1 VALISRESS
10 SCNPSTVI
18 ITSWRFQNIILN
30 KKKTKNKLILYI
42 SMLYKIIIKFYEVI
56 F

>member
-30 KKKTKNKLILYI
+30 KKQINII
-42 SMLYKIIIKFYEVI
+42 YKHVR
-56 F
+56 